1 MRGDTLLLRNADLLC
16 TMNPA
21 DSSAATVRAGDN
33 VGAEIRNGGLFA
45 RGGVIEAVGPTSD
58 LPQDADWVIDMT
70 GHVVIPGM
78 VNTHHHLFQNLTRA
92 VPAAQDA
99 PLFGWLQTLYPIWSN
114 SGPRCSPSSA
124 GSPTAVFSAAVRA
137 ISRTSS

>member
-33 VGAEIRNGGLFA
+33 VGAEIRQGGLFA
-45 RGGVIEAVGPTSD
+45 RGGVIEAVGPTAD
-58 LPQDADWVIDMT
+58 LQQDADRVIDMT

-92 VPAAQDA
+92 VRGGQDA

-114 SGPRCSPSSA
+114 IGPEHILSL
-124 GSPTAVFSAAVRA
+124 
-137 ISRTSS
+137 IHI

>member
-21 DSSAATVRAGDN
+21 DSSDPPVRAGDN

-45 RGGVIEAVGPTSD
+45 RGSVIEAVGPTAD
-58 LPQDADWVIDMT
+58 LPQEADRVIDMS

-92 VPAAQDA
+92 VRGGQDA
-99 PLFGWLQTLYPIWSN
+99 PLFGWLQTL
-114 SGPRCSPSSA
+114 
-124 GSPTAVFSAAVRA
+124 
-137 ISRTSS
+137 

>member
-1 MRGDTLLLRNADLLC
+1 MTDNTLLIRNADLLC

-21 DSSAATVRAGDN
+21 DATTPEGGRPGDN
-33 VGAEIRNGGLFA
+33 VGAEIRGGGLFA
-45 RGGVIEAVGPTSD
+45 RNGVIEMVGPSGS
-58 LPQDADWVIDMT
+58 LPDTADSIIDMT

-99 PLFGWLQTLYPIWSN
+99 PLFGWLQTLYPI
-114 SGPRCSPSSA
+114 
-124 GSPTAVFSAAVRA
+124 
-137 ISRTSS
+137 